1 MRVNVI
7 LKVVTV
13 KQSEISTTEIE
24 KEKTKTKE
32 RIFMLYLPIN
42 KKGKLFTGKKQQQQF
57 NQIQIILIPVN
68 AELLSKLNEES
79 CGCKYT

>member
-32 RIFMLYLPIN
+32 RILMLYLPIN
-42 KKGKLFTGKKQQQQF
+42 KKGKLFTGKKKQQF

-68 AELLSKLNEES
+68 AELLSKLNEEPY
-79 CGCKYT
+79 GCKYT

>member
-32 RIFMLYLPIN
+32 RILMLYLPIN
-42 KKGKLFTGKKQQQQF
+42 KKGKLFTGKKNNNSIKF
-57 NQIQIILIPVN
+57 RLF
-68 AELLSKLNEES
+68 
-79 CGCKYT
+79 